1 MKCIVLSRML
11 VESECRMSRITEPHA
26 VISVYTPGGVSANV
40 VRNEHCRG
48 ILPVC
53 FDDIAR
59 TAFRDDKKIAEAE
72 RTMKRRLVFFDE
84 TIANTILDF
93 VGKHREAGVETFVV
107 HCNHGEN
114 RSPAIAAALLTIAG
128 ERNQAD
134 EFRESLRFTPN
145 KEVYDTL
152 LRVAA
157 MAS

>member
-11 VESECRMSRITEPHA
+11 AESECRMSRITEPHV
-26 VISVYTPGGVSANV
+26 VISVYTPGGIPANV

-48 ILPVC
+48 VLPVC

-84 TIANTILDF
+84 TIANSILDF
-93 VGKHREAGVETFVV
+93 VKKHSEAGVETFVV

-114 RSPAIAAALLTIAG
+114 RSPAIAAALLNIAG

-152 LRVAA
+152 LRAA
-157 MAS
+157 DMAS